1 MNPLNNADDQIQ
13 TAVWDTTINLKI
25 EMANNDLIDSN
36 IPIPLYYT
44 IPRIGYLSKLF
55 GDLIAN
61 FKNNVPM
68 TPKEIWLEY
77 EKIPIKWQY
86 PLGVIVDS
94 LGIDLKKGPIPFY
107 VHVRNIPKDKVLT
120 YEGLDTLKK
129 YYFAA
134 IKEANMIKFPKEQK
148 ILNLDLDDTKL
159 LNEIINSNQR
169 NLIVDFRKVMNKV
182 HSNSIIEKYPVRL
195 IFNKTDLIIT
205 KPVNVPN
212 EKINTYTL
220 KDYLIDVFG
229 EELYNLLKE
238 KTKIIIHGLEIEEQ
252 ISFLFYY
259 LNFSYMD
266 NFLYI
271 VFYEKSSKITN

>member
-1 MNPLNNADDQIQ
+1 
-13 TAVWDTTINLKI
+13 
-25 EMANNDLIDSN
+25 
-36 IPIPLYYT
+36 
-44 IPRIGYLSKLF
+44 
-55 GDLIAN
+55 
-61 FKNNVPM
+61 M
-68 TPKEIWLEY
+68 TPEEIWLEY

-220 KDYLIDVFG
+220 KNYLIDVFG

-271 VFYEKSSKITN
+271 VFYEKS

>member
-25 EMANNDLIDSN
+25 EMANVDLIDAN
-36 IPIPLYYT
+36 IPIPLYFT

-134 IKEANMIKFPKEQK
+134 IKEANMIKFLK
-148 ILNLDLDDTKL
+148 
-159 LNEIINSNQR
+159 R
-169 NLIVDFRKVMNKV
+169 NKKF
-182 HSNSIIEKYPVRL
+182 
-195 IFNKTDLIIT
+195 
-205 KPVNVPN
+205 
-212 EKINTYTL
+212 
-220 KDYLIDVFG
+220 
-229 EELYNLLKE
+229 
-238 KTKIIIHGLEIEEQ
+238 
-252 ISFLFYY
+252 
-259 LNFSYMD
+259 
-266 NFLYI
+266 
-271 VFYEKSSKITN
+271 

>member
-1 MNPLNNADDQIQ
+1 MNPLNNADDQFQ

-25 EMANNDLIDSN
+25 EMANVDLIDAN
-36 IPIPLYYT
+36 IPIPLYFT

-220 KDYLIDVFG
+220 KNYLIDVFG

-271 VFYEKSSKITN
+271 VFYEKS

>member
-1 MNPLNNADDQIQ
+1 MNPLNNADDQFQ
-13 TAVWDTTINLKI
+13 TAVWDTPINLKI
-25 EMANNDLIDSN
+25 EMAYNDLIDSN
-36 IPIPLYYT
+36 IPITLYYT

-68 TPKEIWLEY
+68 TPEEIWLEY

-94 LGIDLKKGPIPFY
+94 LGIDLKKGPIPIY

-159 LNEIINSNQR
+159 LNKIINSDER
-169 NLIVDFRKVMNKV
+169 NVIIDFRKVMNHV
-182 HSNSIIEKYPVRL
+182 HSNSVIEKYPVRL

-205 KPVNVPN
+205 KPINVPIEN
-212 EKINTYTL
+212 INTYTL
-220 KDYLIDVFG
+220 KNYLTDVFG

-238 KTKIIIHGLEIEEQ
+238 KTKIIIHGLEIEER

-271 VFYEKSSKITN
+271 VFYEKS

>member
-25 EMANNDLIDSN
+25 EMANVDLIDAN
-36 IPIPLYYT
+36 IPIPLYFT

-220 KDYLIDVFG
+220 KNYLIDVFG

-271 VFYEKSSKITN
+271 VFYEKS

>member
-25 EMANNDLIDSN
+25 EMANVDLIDAN
-36 IPIPLYYT
+36 IPIPLYFT

-68 TPKEIWLEY
+68 TPEEIWLEY
-77 EKIPIKWQY
+77 ENIPIKWQY

-94 LGIDLKKGPIPFY
+94 LGIDLSKGPIPIY

-120 YEGLDTLKK
+120 YEGLDTLRK

-220 KDYLIDVFG
+220 KNYLIDIFG

-271 VFYEKSSKITN
+271 VFYEKS

>member
-25 EMANNDLIDSN
+25 EMANVDLIDAN
-36 IPIPLYYT
+36 IPIPLYFT

-271 VFYEKSSKITN
+271 VFYEKS

>member
-25 EMANNDLIDSN
+25 EMANVDLIDAN

-271 VFYEKSSKITN
+271 VFYEKS